1 MEHGESS
8 HQRSGPRPRFYKASV
23 LSLAK
28 KGKGADEEEVL
39 EFGGRSVLYLV
50 GAAIFDTTCCGVG
63 GCGYVLVPGHLVEK
77 HVRQDDSGAPVSLV
91 EPIKSES
98 LREELRQELLSRE
111 SVNQV
116 NFL

>member
-1 MEHGESS
+1 MTDLVEFKHLPLEEEFEAIGG
-8 HQRSGPRPRFYKASV
+8 RYRFLK
-23 LSLAK
+23 
-28 KGKGADEEEVL
+28 EEVL

-63 GCGYVLVPGHLVEK
+63 GCGYVLVPGYLVKK
-77 HVRQDDSGAPVSLV
+77 HVREDDSGTPVSLV
-91 EPIKSES
+91 EPIKSDS
-98 LREELRQELLSRE
+98 LRKELREVLLSRE